1 MLLLAPAL
9 LGSCGGADPSP
20 APFLDFISEGTLLT
34 NTRATTPGDTFRT
47 RTFAEV
53 REKQRSPKLRRF
65 SIGVQY
71 SVRLNNQEARVEEP
85 ERLYLDTLISGRD
98 FFLFSNRLK
107 TSNISGRETWTYRV
121 EDAEGQTTRRSYV
134 LTVRQPDSIRTWL
147 SYSARLE
154 PSVRRTSLAAVATSR
169 GLVLPAHATDARG
182 FQELIDLVYVPN
194 GTAPTLASPTAP
206 AAETAPNLK
215 VRSWA
220 TRRNTGLQL
229 TALTPASFNQI
240 NSDVAITAAVA
251 AAGNRVGSLRVQKDQ
266 VLAFRTA
273 DNKDG
278 LLLVREVGT
287 VSPIAVVL
295 DVKVNR

>member
-9 LGSCGGADPSP
+9 LGSCGADPSP
-20 APFLDFISEGTLLT
+20 APYLDFLSEGALLT
-34 NTRATTPGDTFRT
+34 NTRAATPSDTFRT
-47 RTFAEV
+47 RAFSEV
-53 REKQRSPKLRRF
+53 RDAARSPKLRRF
-65 SIGVQY
+65 TIGVQY

-98 FFLFSNRLK
+98 FFLFTNRLK
-107 TSNISGRETWTYRV
+107 ASNISGRETWTYAV
-121 EDAEGQTTRRSYV
+121 EDADGQTTRRSYV

-154 PSVRRTSLAAVATSR
+154 PSVRRTSLAALATPR
-169 GLVLPAHATDARG
+169 GLVLPAHAADARG

-194 GTAPTLASPTAP
+194 GTGPTLAAP
-206 AAETAPNLK
+206 GAAAAETAPNLK
-215 VRSWA
+215 VRGWA

-229 TALTPASFNQI
+229 TALTPTGFGQI

-278 LLLVREVGT
+278 LLLVRDVGT
-287 VSPIAVVL
+287 TSPVALVL
-295 DVKVNR
+295 DVKVIR